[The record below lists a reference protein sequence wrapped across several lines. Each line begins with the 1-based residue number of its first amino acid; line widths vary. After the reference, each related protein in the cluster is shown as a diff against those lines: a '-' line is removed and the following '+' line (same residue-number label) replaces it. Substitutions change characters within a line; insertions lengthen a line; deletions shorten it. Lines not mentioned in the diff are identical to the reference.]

1 MFGSDGS
8 CWVGLVWFSQFGSVQ
23 VLTEPVR
30 SESEVVAGSQAVLVQ
45 LAVRLVDVYS
55 VGRASVCFE
64 TLATAVFSGGC
75 INSTTL
81 YLMFLGFSASA
92 FHHHNVMDVVVT
104 YRLPLHLTG
113 GIQTSLDKL
122 FICAPGRM
130 QSLDGNRKQFS
141 PTRMQ
146 ISSPCQV
153 AEPL

>member
-1 MFGSDGS
+1 MCLVLLFYDKNLDSHGVFFVFGLQSSAASNVFGSDGS

-64 TLATAVFSGGC
+64 TLATAVFSDGC

-113 GIQTSLDKL
+113 GKWH
-122 FICAPGRM
+122 P
-130 QSLDGNRKQFS
+130 N
-141 PTRMQ
+141 
-146 ISSPCQV
+146 
-153 AEPL
+153 